1 MGTIHSIDK
10 AGPARH
16 DEPRKRA
23 ATLTKTHPT
32 RAGVSSMTQSAVAQR
47 RPQLSVLGGFELT
60 VGDEPLS
67 LCASGE
73 KLLAFLAVHGRFR
86 PVRRTALA
94 ERLWSDTDPAR
105 ASASLRSVLWRLP
118 RPQGVQLVRT
128 SSASLHLADDVTVDL
143 WHAEDTAQAIAA
155 SAVTGQTV
163 TGQTVTGQTVTGQ
176 TVTGQTVM
184 GETDTGETDS
194 AAALA
199 DRAGCDPVTS
209 LGGDLLPGWSDDW
222 LILEQEA
229 FRQTRLHALEQT
241 CARLRHCG
249 HYAAALRAGSAAV
262 RCEPLRESAHRQLIK
277 VHLAEG
283 NHAEALRQYQ
293 SFRRL
298 LAYELGL
305 PPSASIRS
313 LVAPLLGRPIDHQ
326 GRETPQQPA
335 PEATHER
342 R

>member
-1 MGTIHSIDK
+1 
-10 AGPARH
+10 
-16 DEPRKRA
+16 
-23 ATLTKTHPT
+23 
-32 RAGVSSMTQSAVAQR
+32 MTQSAVAQR

-128 SSASLHLADDVTVDL
+128 SSASLHLADDVAVDL
-143 WHAEDTAQAIAA
+143 WHAEDTAQAIAD
-155 SAVTGQTV
+155 SAVLGEAVPGQPV
-163 TGQTVTGQTVTGQ
+163 P
-176 TVTGQTVM
+176 
-184 GETDTGETDS
+184 GETAR

-241 CARLRHCG
+241 CARLRHRG

-283 NHAEALRQYQ
+283 NHAEALRHTRAFAGCWPT
-293 SFRRL
+293 SLGCRRRR
-298 LAYELGL
+298 ASGVWSPTAGQADRPPRAQDL
-305 PPSASIRS
+305 PAAGSGGDP
-313 LVAPLLGRPIDHQ
+313 
-326 GRETPQQPA
+326 
-335 PEATHER
+335 
-342 R
+342 

>member
-1 MGTIHSIDK
+1 MASARPAAVTPIATRTPHPRHRRVTAGMGTIHSIDK

-128 SSASLHLADDVTVDL
+128 SSA
-143 WHAEDTAQAIAA
+143 
-155 SAVTGQTV
+155 
-163 TGQTVTGQTVTGQ
+163 
-176 TVTGQTVM
+176 
-184 GETDTGETDS
+184 
-194 AAALA
+194 
-199 DRAGCDPVTS
+199 R
-209 LGGDLLPGWSDDW
+209 
-222 LILEQEA
+222 
-229 FRQTRLHALEQT
+229 
-241 CARLRHCG
+241 
-249 HYAAALRAGSAAV
+249 
-262 RCEPLRESAHRQLIK
+262 
-277 VHLAEG
+277 
-283 NHAEALRQYQ
+283 
-293 SFRRL
+293 
-298 LAYELGL
+298 
-305 PPSASIRS
+305 
-313 LVAPLLGRPIDHQ
+313 
-326 GRETPQQPA
+326 PA
-335 PEATHER
+335 PGR
-342 R
+342 

>member
-1 MGTIHSIDK
+1 
-10 AGPARH
+10 
-16 DEPRKRA
+16 
-23 ATLTKTHPT
+23 
-32 RAGVSSMTQSAVAQR
+32 MTQSAVAQR

-128 SSASLHLADDVTVDL
+128 CSASLHLADDVTVDL

-155 SAVTGQTV
+155 SAVMGETV
-163 TGQTVTGQTVTGQ
+163 TGQTV
-176 TVTGQTVM
+176 
-184 GETDTGETDS
+184 TGETDS

-326 GRETPQQPA
+326 GRETSQQPA

>member
-1 MGTIHSIDK
+1 
-10 AGPARH
+10 
-16 DEPRKRA
+16 
-23 ATLTKTHPT
+23 
-32 RAGVSSMTQSAVAQR
+32 MTQSAVAQR

-118 RPQGVQLVRT
+118 RPQGMQLVRT

-143 WHAEDTAQAIAA
+143 WRAEDTAQAIAA
-155 SAVTGQTV
+155 SAVMGETVTGQTV

-176 TVTGQTVM
+176 TVTGQTVT

-326 GRETPQQPA
+326 GRETSQQPA

>member
-1 MGTIHSIDK
+1 MRGDV
-10 AGPARH
+10 
-16 DEPRKRA
+16 DQ
-23 ATLTKTHPT
+23 TLLA
-32 RAGVSSMTQSAVAQR
+32 RAGGSFMSETAVALR
-47 RPQLSVLGGFELT
+47 ARPQLSVLGGFELT
-60 VGDEPLS
+60 VGDEPLT

-86 PVRRTALA
+86 PVRRAALA

-118 RPQGVQLVRT
+118 RPEGVQLVRT
-128 SSASLHLADDVTVDL
+128 SSASLHLGDEVAVDL
-143 WHAEDTAQAIAA
+143 WHAEDTAQAL
-155 SAVTGQTV
+155 
-163 TGQTVTGQTVTGQ
+163 
-176 TVTGQTVM
+176 
-184 GETDTGETDS
+184 
-194 AAALA
+194 AAAEVGSDAGSPLPPREHA
-199 DRAGCDPVTS
+199 DCDPVAS

-222 LILEQEA
+222 LMLEQEA

-241 CARLRHCG
+241 CARLRHRG
-249 HYAAALRAGSAAV
+249 HYSAALRAGLAAV

-293 SFRRL
+293 AFRRL

-305 PPSASIRS
+305 PPSASIRA
-313 LVAPLLGRPIDHQ
+313 LVAPLLGRPVDHQ
-326 GRETPQQPA
+326 GPKTPHEPP
-335 PEATHER
+335 PEGKDER

>member
-1 MGTIHSIDK
+1 
-10 AGPARH
+10 
-16 DEPRKRA
+16 
-23 ATLTKTHPT
+23 
-32 RAGVSSMTQSAVAQR
+32 MTQSAVAQR

-118 RPQGVQLVRT
+118 RPQGMQLVRT

-143 WHAEDTAQAIAA
+143 WRAEDTAQAIAA
-155 SAVTGQTV
+155 SAVMGETV
-163 TGQTVTGQTVTGQ
+163 TGQTVT
-176 TVTGQTVM
+176 

-326 GRETPQQPA
+326 GRETSQQPA

>member
-1 MGTIHSIDK
+1 
-10 AGPARH
+10 
-16 DEPRKRA
+16 
-23 ATLTKTHPT
+23 
-32 RAGVSSMTQSAVAQR
+32 MTQSAVAQR

-155 SAVTGQTV
+155 SAVMGETVTGQTV

-176 TVTGQTVM
+176 TVTG
-184 GETDTGETDS
+184 ETDS
-194 AAALA
+194 AAALADRAAALADRAAALA

-326 GRETPQQPA
+326 GRETSQQPA